1 MTREEIKNKR
11 LEIDKLFGT
20 TDYTEV
26 RSKRNDIGLIELY
39 ECKTDKRQSFIYKY
53 PILILKDNKYY
64 LSEVFILMNK
74 WEELSKYPN
83 RFETYVDNLF
93 TEYNIVE
100 LLTDADDTMELFGK
114 EFIPN
119 INKLKEKYNTTE
131 ILFDGYCGLRIEKL
145 EDTIPWESEIP

>member
-1 MTREEIKNKR
+1 MTREEIKSKR

-20 TDYTEV
+20 TDYTKV
-26 RSKRNDIGLIELY
+26 ISKRNGIGLKLY
-39 ECKTDKRQSFIYKY
+39 EYKTDKRQGFIYKY
-53 PILILKDNKYY
+53 PILTLKDNKYY

-74 WEELSKYPN
+74 WEELSKYPD
-83 RFETYVDNLF
+83 RFEAYVDNLF
-93 TEYNIVE
+93 TQYNMVE

-119 INKLKEKYNTTE
+119 MNKLKEKYNTTE

-145 EDTIPWESEIP
+145 EDTTPWESEIP

>member
-39 ECKTDKRQSFIYKY
+39 ECKTDKRQRFIYKY
-53 PILILKDNKYY
+53 PILTLKDNKYY

-74 WEELSKYPN
+74 WEELSKYPD

-93 TEYNIVE
+93 AEYNMVE

-114 EFIPN
+114 DFIPN
-119 INKLKEKYNTTE
+119 MNKLKEKYNTTE
-131 ILFDGYCGLRIEKL
+131 ILLDGYCGLRIETSK
-145 EDTIPWESEIP
+145 ESTPWESEIP